1 LQSLLQIEEMTRKVH
16 NNNNI
21 LVPIDFSEISFSA
34 LEHAKTMAVKY
45 NNEIT
50 LLHIEDDT
58 AKSESRLIEL
68 AGNIKNELN
77 VNVHTL
83 LKSGKVSDMIAQV
96 AEVGNYDSIVM
107 GSGGS
112 SGMQLFMGSN
122 ASKVIRSIKIPVIV
136 VKTGQTF
143 DGYDK
148 IVMPVDLSVE
158 SKQKVGWAKHLAKKY
173 DSTIHVIYEE
183 EDDEYFQ
190 KNIKANIN
198 QVSDILTEAGV
209 KHELF
214 KLEDDTFPGK
224 LYKDTLQYAEQIDA
238 DLILVMTQLEGSF
251 MDFVIGSHA
260 QLIVNRAKCA
270 VMVVQPSETGFSFD
284 YL

>member
-1 LQSLLQIEEMTRKVH
+1 MTRKVH
-16 NNNNI
+16 NNNTI
-21 LVPIDFSEISFSA
+21 LVPIDFSEISLSA
-34 LEHAKTMAVKY
+34 LDHAKAMATKY

-58 AKSESRLIEL
+58 AKAENRLLEIAE
-68 AGNIKNELN
+68 NIKKECNIV
-77 VNVHTL
+77 VNTL
-83 LKSGKVSDMIAQV
+83 FKSGKVNETISQV
-96 AEVGNYDSIVM
+96 AEVGNYDSIIM

-122 ASKVIRSIKIPVIV
+122 ASKVIRSVKIPVIV
-136 VKTGQTF
+136 IKEGHQF
-143 DGYDK
+143 DGYSK

-158 SKQKVGWAKHLAKKY
+158 SKQKVAWAIHLAKKY

-183 EDDEYFQ
+183 EQDEYFQ

-198 QVSDILTEAGV
+198 QVSDILTESGV

-214 KLEDDTFPGK
+214 KLDDKSFPGK

-238 DLILVMTQLEGSF
+238 DLILAMTQLEGNF

-260 QLIVNRAKCA
+260 QLIVNKAKCA
-270 VMVVQPSETGFSFD
+270 VMVVQPSKTGFSFD
-284 YL
+284 FM